1 MRKKALTILWAIC
14 ILLANAC
21 AWGQDT
27 GNPDSA
33 APAGATSSDTVVGPI
48 ELLRYKDEFSSVRI
62 EPARL
67 GSKAGI
73 AVIFEGTEDLH
84 YYAKAETA
92 PAEGLEL
99 KIEAKSDSLIFSEAT
114 FPKWGILK
122 DPLGKSIEVY
132 AGKFAVFVP
141 IESTTAAQADTVEHV
156 DVEVNIS
163 GIACTSKVCLP
174 PFEKTLRTKVNW
186 SQRDSWKQVTP
197 RRSADVISTDVVTIS
212 LELQHDAVKPGSESA
227 LAIHFELKKDW
238 HFYASKETAPGGM
251 NLKIKPE
258 PVIDRTVLFIDETT
272 LSSLLNFGE
281 PIFPRPE
288 VYFDKA
294 LGQKLEVFSN
304 TFTVYIPFRAG
315 PAAFDADSTFFRPG
329 ETSGFAHAV
338 QIRIGIEGA
347 VCSQMQCRMPDFGE
361 LSTQIRIDPTAP
373 MSQPA
378 FRLPGPEGIPPRE
391 PAKLAETTSVI
402 GSAWSAL
409 LLAFV
414 AGLALNIM
422 PCVWPVLP
430 IIIMRIVDQAKKGRR
445 QSVMMGLA
453 FCIGILL
460 FFACLAGANII
471 LQSFYDKTLSWGD
484 HLRNP
489 VIVTALALLMIVM
502 ALFMFGIFTITVPSS
517 IASKSGSGK
526 GYAGSL
532 GMGFLA
538 AILST
543 PCSFGILTVAFVW
556 AQGQSL
562 PLGTLAIMVIG
573 LGMAVP
579 YAILT
584 SVPGWL
590 NHLPRA
596 GRWMELFK
604 QTLGFVLLVIAIK
617 LIKAVP
623 QENKIN
629 LLYFAVVLSFGI
641 WMWGT
646 WVTYGTKVS
655 RKLLVRGIAVL
666 LVILASWFFFTP
678 ELVDWQDYDSAL
690 IESAKSEQKPVL
702 IKFTADW
709 CTNCEVVDRFVYQR
723 KDIARLIDKKGVLA
737 IKADTTETNQPATL
751 DLKNIYNEPG
761 VPVSILLL
769 PGQPKPIRL
778 RELFFNDEL
787 TELLENLPD
796 KDSGT

>member
-1 MRKKALTILWAIC
+1 VRKKVVTILWAIC
-14 ILLANAC
+14 IFLANPC
-21 AWGQDT
+21 ARGQDT
-27 GNPDSA
+27 SSSNSV
-33 APAGATSSDTVVGPI
+33 APSHATSGSAVVGPV
-48 ELLRYKDEFSSVRI
+48 ELVRYRDEFSSVRI
-62 EPARL
+62 EPARM
-67 GSKAGI
+67 GSNAGI

-84 YYAKAETA
+84 YYARPETA

-99 KIEAKSDSLIFSEAT
+99 RIQAESESLVFGEAT

-122 DPLGKSIEVY
+122 DPLGKNVEVY
-132 AGKFAVFVP
+132 VGAFTVFVP
-141 IESTTAAQADTVEHV
+141 IESVTATQPDTTEHA
-156 DVEVNIS
+156 DVEVKIS
-163 GIACTSKVCLP
+163 GIACTSMVCLN
-174 PFEKTLRTKVNW
+174 PFKKTVQTTINW
-186 SQRDSWKQVTP
+186 SQRDSWKQITLEP
-197 RRSADVISTDVVTIS
+197 TGDVDQVVS
-212 LELQHDAVKPGSESA
+212 
-227 LAIHFELKKDW
+227 
-238 HFYASKETAPGGM
+238 
-251 NLKIKPE
+251 
-258 PVIDRTVLFIDETT
+258 
-272 LSSLLNFGE
+272 
-281 PIFPRPE
+281 
-288 VYFDKA
+288 
-294 LGQKLEVFSN
+294 
-304 TFTVYIPFRAG
+304 G
-315 PAAFDADSTFFRPG
+315 PAY
-329 ETSGFAHAV
+329 
-338 QIRIGIEGA
+338 
-347 VCSQMQCRMPDFGE
+347 
-361 LSTQIRIDPTAP
+361 
-373 MSQPA
+373 
-378 FRLPGPEGIPPRE
+378 
-391 PAKLAETTSVI
+391 
-402 GSAWSAL
+402 SAWAAL

-489 VIVTALALLMIVM
+489 IIVTALALLMIVM

-517 IASKSGSGK
+517 IAGKSGSGK
-526 GYAGSL
+526 GYAGSV
-532 GMGFLA
+532 GTGFLA

-590 NHLPRA
+590 NCLPRA

-604 QTLGFVLLVIAIK
+604 QTLGFVLLIIAVK

-623 QENKIN
+623 QESKIN

-655 RKLLVRGIAVL
+655 RKLLVRGIAIM
-666 LVILASWFFFTP
+666 LVILAFWSFFKP
-678 ELVDWQDYDSAL
+678 ELVNWQPYDPAL
-690 IESAKSEQKPVL
+690 IESAKSEQRPVL

-723 KDIARLIDKKGVLA
+723 KDIAKLIDKKGVLA
-737 IKADTTETNQPATL
+737 IKADTTEAGQPATL
-751 DLKNIYNEPG
+751 DLKNIYNVA
-761 VPVSILLL
+761 VPVTILFL
-769 PGQPKPIRL
+769 PNRTEPIRL
-778 RELFFNDEL
+778 DELFFDDEL
-787 TELLENLPD
+787 RELLENLPD
-796 KDSGT
+796 KDDGT